1 MDRVDGKSELVK
13 AFIGFTILSVLL
25 GLSLLLEKVTM

>member
-1 MDRVDGKSELVK
+1 MERLDAKSEIIK

-25 GLSLLLEKVTM
+25 GLSLLLEKLVL

>member
-1 MDRVDGKSELVK
+1 MERMEIKSELAK

-25 GLSLLLEKVTM
+25 GLSLLLEKLAM

>member
-1 MDRVDGKSELVK
+1 MERLDAKAEIVK

-25 GLSLLLEKVTM
+25 GLSLLMEKFVL

>member
-1 MDRVDGKSELVK
+1 MERLEFKSELIK

-25 GLSLLLEKVTM
+25 GLSLLLEKMTL